1 MIRPILL
8 LSLLLAACNDRALP
22 MRNHGR
28 PATEN
33 AHLEILAPEAW
44 IVEGA
49 EVKDVA
55 SYYMVLEA
63 GLQYT
68 VEIARTP
75 KSPVTVD
82 EEAWPF
88 IKFAFETKRYLRAR
102 INAYEQKD
110 VSATR
115 IGVRFRPNRFEPRQ
129 DDPTFVLGI
138 SEVRRR
144 IAEELSS
151 RTTK

>member
-1 MIRPILL
+1 
-8 LSLLLAACNDRALP
+8 LSLFWAACNDRALP

-33 AHLEILAPEAW
+33 THLEIVAPETW
-44 IVEGA
+44 IVEGT
-49 EVKDVA
+49 EVKEVA

-68 VEIARTP
+68 VDIVRAP

-82 EEAWPF
+82 QEAWPF
-88 IKFAFETKRYLRAR
+88 IKFAFETKRYLRTR
-102 INAYEQKD
+102 IDAYEQKD

-115 IGVRFRPNRFEPRQ
+115 IGVRFRPNRFEHRE

-151 RTTK
+151 RVTQ

>member
-8 LSLLLAACNDRALP
+8 LSLLAACNDRALP
-22 MRNHGR
+22 IRNHGR

-33 AHLEILAPEAW
+33 TRLEIAAPETW
-44 IVEGA
+44 IVEGTA
-49 EVKDVA
+49 VKEVA

-68 VEIARTP
+68 VDIVRTP
-75 KSPVTVD
+75 RSPVTVD

-88 IKFAFETKRYLRAR
+88 IKFAFVTKRYLRAR
-102 INAYEQKD
+102 IDAYEQKD

-115 IGVRFRPNRFEPRQ
+115 IGVRFRANRFEHRP

-151 RTTK
+151 QATQ

>member
-1 MIRPILL
+1 MLRSILL
-8 LSLLLAACNDRALP
+8 LSLLWGACNDRALP

-33 AHLEILAPEAW
+33 THLEILAPETW
-44 IVEGA
+44 MVEGT

-68 VEIARTP
+68 VDIARTP
-75 KSPVTVD
+75 KSPVTID

-88 IKFAFETKRYLRAR
+88 VKFAFETKRYLRAR
-102 INAYEQKD
+102 IDAYEQKD

-115 IGVRFRPNRFEPRQ
+115 IGVRFRTNRFEHRQ

-144 IAEELSS
+144 IAEERYS